1 MEMRLAGGGDQEG
14 SLAGQG
20 NGQRLP
26 FLQRKGWPSSFRRKQ
41 RQDWPRLRRS
51 WVTLR
56 PDLTKVTRDAWK
68 TLAQAWIL
76 PEAPGEK
83 PPLPP
88 SSPSAS
94 TSQQSSL
101 GQLITPALSPEGVGK
116 NVPNGTQPGERGGR
130 WGGSGKKGS
139 PGAKAG
145 AGQEPRQG
153 GRKKHGTQR
162 CRAEL
167 ITQAEI

>member
-116 NVPNGTQPGERGGR
+116 TCSQRDPARGERGPVGR
-130 WGGSGKKGS
+130 VWREGESWGKGW
-139 PGAKAG
+139 GRAG
-145 AGQEPRQG
+145 A
-153 GRKKHGTQR
+153 
-162 CRAEL
+162 
-167 ITQAEI
+167 